1 MSQQQGQQP
10 AHQPGRQPGQ
20 QQGAPRVVVLDVN
33 ETLSDLSPLDDA
45 FVEVGLGAH
54 ERPAWFAGVLRDG
67 FGLGLAGASAAFA
80 DVASGALRVRLL
92 ESGTPAEEVEQ
103 KVETVMGRFS
113 TLRVH
118 PDVPPGI
125 RALRAA
131 GLRIVTLTNGSTSVA
146 EGLLERAGLRD
157 HLDLLLSVEDAP
169 AWKPAASAYEH
180 ALEEC
185 GVEAHEA
192 MLVAVHPWDIDGAA
206 RAGLR
211 TGWVDRSGRGAYPA
225 YLRAPELS
233 APSLAELAG
242 DLLTAEL
249 K

>member
-1 MSQQQGQQP
+1 MDDQT
-10 AHQPGRQPGQ
+10 
-20 QQGAPRVVVLDVN
+20 GAPRVVVLDVN
-33 ETLSDLSPLDDA
+33 ETLSDLSLLDEA
-45 FVEVGLGAH
+45 FTEVGLAAH
-54 ERPAWFAGVLRDG
+54 ERQAWFAGVLRDG
-67 FGLGLAGASAAFA
+67 FGLGLAGAPAPFA
-80 DVASGALRVRLL
+80 DVAAGLLRARLL
-92 ESGTPAEEVEQ
+92 EQGTAQ
-103 KVETVMGRFS
+103 WADARLRF
-113 TLRVH
+113 
-118 PDVPPGI
+118 DVGPGI

-131 GLRIVTLTNGSTSVA
+131 GLRVVTLSNGSAGVA
-146 EGLLERAGLRD
+146 EGLLDRAGLRD
-157 HLDLLLSVEDAP
+157 HVDLVLSVEDAP
-169 AWKPAASAYEH
+169 VWKPAAAAYAH

-211 TGWVDRSGRGAYPA
+211 TGWVDRSGRDAYPTH
-225 YLRAPELS
+225 LRAPELR

>member
-1 MSQQQGQQP
+1 MDNP
-10 AHQPGRQPGQ
+10 T
-20 QQGAPRVVVLDVN
+20 GAPRVVVLDVN

-45 FVEVGLGAH
+45 FTEIGLAAH
-54 ERPAWFAGVLRDG
+54 ERQAWFAGVLRDG
-67 FGLGLAGASAAFA
+67 FGLGLAGASAPFA
-80 DVASGALRVRLL
+80 EIASGALRARLQ
-92 ESGTPAEEVEQ
+92 ERGAASEDEVEAA
-103 KVETVMGRFS
+103 VATVMGRFS
-113 TLRVH
+113 ELGLHR
-118 PDVPPGI
+118 DVAPGI

-131 GLRIVTLTNGSTSVA
+131 GLRVVTLSNGAAGVA
-146 EGLLERAGLRD
+146 EALLARGGLRD
-157 HLDLLLSVEDAP
+157 HVDLVLSVEDAP
-169 AWKPAASAYEH
+169 AWKPAASAYQH
-180 ALEEC
+180 ALDEC

-211 TGWVDRSGRGAYPA
+211 TGWVDRSGRGAYPS
-225 YLRAPELS
+225 YLRAPELT

>member
-1 MSQQQGQQP
+1 MDEQT
-10 AHQPGRQPGQ
+10 
-20 QQGAPRVVVLDVN
+20 GAPRVVVLDVN

-45 FVEVGLGAH
+45 FTEVGLAAH
-54 ERPAWFAGVLRDG
+54 ERQTWFAGVLRDG
-67 FGLGLAGASAAFA
+67 FGLGLAGTSATFA
-80 DVASGALRVRLL
+80 DVAAGALRVRLL
-92 ESGTPAEEVEQ
+92 EHGTDPDAVEQ
-103 KVETVMGRFS
+103 AVETVMGRFTQLS
-113 TLRVH
+113 VH
-118 PDVPPGI
+118 RDVAPGI

-131 GLRIVTLTNGSTSVA
+131 GLRVVTLSNGSAGIA

-157 HLDLLLSVEDAP
+157 HVDLVLSVEDAP
-169 AWKPAASAYEH
+169 AWKPAASAYAH

-192 MLVAVHPWDIDGAA
+192 MLVAVHPWDVDGAA

-211 TGWVDRSGRGAYPA
+211 TGWIDRSGRGAYPA
-225 YLRAPELS
+225 YLLAPELS